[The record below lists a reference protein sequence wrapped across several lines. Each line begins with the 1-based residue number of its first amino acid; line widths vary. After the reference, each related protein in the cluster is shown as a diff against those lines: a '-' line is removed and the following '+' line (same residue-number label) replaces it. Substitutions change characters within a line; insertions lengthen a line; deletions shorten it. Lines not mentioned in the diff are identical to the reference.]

1 MEPKWSL
8 LPKRR
13 LDDVSTRKWIG
24 LGIESFLV
32 ISTRFRRAQVST
44 HSPDDIFVQMAK
56 KSLDHHEDLVS
67 HRRCEGL
74 LEIPAVYELL

>member
-24 LGIESFLV
+24 CGIESLLV
-32 ISTRFRRAQVST
+32 ISTRLRRTQVST
-44 HSPDDIFVQMAK
+44 HSPDDIFVQMATK
-56 KSLDHHEDLVS
+56 TTGRPV
-67 HRRCEGL
+67 
-74 LEIPAVYELL
+74 PASS